1 MPFKNIPSL
10 AETIP
15 ALQKRM
21 TLTALILFLAFAVL
35 VIWKMLFTDFT
46 LDG

>member
-1 MPFKNIPSL
+1 VTGGSRAGKEGS
-10 AETIP
+10 
-15 ALQKRM
+15 
-21 TLTALILFLAFAVL
+21 LTALILFLAFAVL